1 MINNDR
7 YFTENTSPGFNFT
20 NKDKMILNAWT
31 QQNSDSDVPR
41 IGQSMHFD
49 SRLLENASFL
59 RMKNLKLTY
68 NLPQNLFAGQN
79 VLSGARVYLMARNL
93 FTITKFKGFD
103 PEAGANLSMN
113 QYPNTKQYVAGIQL
127 SF

>member
-1 MINNDR
+1 M
-7 YFTENTSPGFNFT
+7 
-20 NKDKMILNAWT
+20 
-31 QQNSDSDVPR
+31 PR

>member
-1 MINNDR
+1 M
-7 YFTENTSPGFNFT
+7 
-20 NKDKMILNAWT
+20 A
-31 QQNSDSDVPR
+31 
-41 IGQSMHFD
+41 FD

-68 NLPQNLFAGQN
+68 NLPQSLFAGQN

-103 PEAGANLSMN
+103 PEASSSDMFSMN
-113 QYPNTKQYVAGIQL
+113 QFPNTKQYMAGIQL